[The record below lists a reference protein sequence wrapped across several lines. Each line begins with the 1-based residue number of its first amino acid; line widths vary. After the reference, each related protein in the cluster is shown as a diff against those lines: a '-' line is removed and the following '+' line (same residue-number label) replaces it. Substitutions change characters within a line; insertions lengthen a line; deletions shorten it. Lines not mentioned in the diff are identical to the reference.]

1 MKLSIISIC
10 YNDKQGL
17 QRTLESIKSQTV
29 HDFQYIVIDGASTD
43 GSAELLGDYASV
55 IDYSISEP
63 DKGIYN
69 AMNKGI
75 RKADGE
81 YCLFM
86 NAGDTLFAD
95 DTIERVLP
103 QLDGTD
109 FLSGDTICVCPDG
122 KTKVWKAVSDA
133 STYLMS
139 MYSLSHQAT
148 FIKTELLKK
157 RPYREDLKV
166 VSDWE
171 QMFYELIIRDR
182 TYKRLILNICKFAQG
197 GVSSSQAETRERERK
212 IVLDEHFSNK
222 MQADIVHPNLL
233 VRIVTLADYGSH
245 YYRKLELA
253 ARVVRKLWGKNK

>member
-1 MKLSIISIC
+1 MKLSIITIC

-17 QRTLESIKSQTV
+17 QRTLESIKSQTA
-29 HDFQYIVIDGASTD
+29 HSFQYIVIDGASTD
-43 GSAELLGDYASV
+43 GSADLLSDYASV
-55 IDYSISEP
+55 IDDSVSEP
-63 DKGIYN
+63 DGGIYN

-75 RKADGE
+75 RKAEGE

-103 QLDGTD
+103 LLDGTD
-109 FLSGDTICVCPDG
+109 FLSGDTICVFPDG
-122 KTKVWKAVSDA
+122 KTKVWKAVNNTT
-133 STYLMS
+133 TYLLS
-139 MYSLSHQAT
+139 IYSLSHQAT

-171 QMFYELIIRDR
+171 QMFYELIICDR
-182 TYKRLILNICKFAQG
+182 TYKRLNLNICKFAQG

-212 IVLDEHFSNK
+212 IVLSEHFSKK
-222 MQADIVHPNLL
+222 MQADIAHPNLL
-233 VRIVTLADYGSH
+233 VRIATLADYGSP
-245 YYRKLELA
+245 YYGKLELA
-253 ARVVRKLWGKNK
+253 ARVVRKLFGRK

>member
-1 MKLSIISIC
+1 MKLSVITIC
-10 YNDKQGL
+10 YNDREGL
-17 QRTLESIKSQTV
+17 LQTLESVKSQTS

-43 GSAELLGDYASV
+43 GSADLLSDYTAV
-55 IDYSISEP
+55 IDYYVSEP

-75 RKADGE
+75 REAEGE

-86 NAGDTLFAD
+86 NAGDTLYAD
-95 DTIERVLP
+95 DTIEQALP
-103 QLDGTD
+103 LLDGTD
-109 FLSGDTICVCPDG
+109 FLSGDTISVFPDG
-122 KTKVWKAVSDA
+122 KTKIWKAVNFA

-139 MYSLSHQAT
+139 IYSLSHQAT

-171 QMFYELIIRDR
+171 QMFYELIICDR
-182 TYKRLILNICKFAQG
+182 AYKRLNLKVCKFAQG

-212 IVLDEHFSNK
+212 TVLDEHFSKK
-222 MQADIVHPNLL
+222 MQEDIAHPNLL
-233 VRIVTLADYGSH
+233 VRIAVLADYGDA

-253 ARVVRKLWGKNK
+253 ARVVRKIFGRK

>member
-1 MKLSIISIC
+1 MKLSIITIC
-10 YNDKQGL
+10 YNDRQGM
-17 QRTLESIKSQTV
+17 QQTLESVKSQTS

-43 GSAELLGDYASV
+43 GSADLLASYAPF
-55 IDYSISEP
+55 IDYSVSEP
-63 DKGIYN
+63 DGGIYN

-75 RKADGE
+75 AKSEGE

-103 QLDGTD
+103 LLDGTD
-109 FLSGDTICVCPDG
+109 FLSGDTICVFSNG
-122 KTKVWKAVSDA
+122 KTKVWKAVNHA

-139 MYSLSHQAT
+139 IYSLSHQAT

-171 QMFYELIIRDR
+171 QMFYELIIHDR
-182 TYKRLILNICKFAQG
+182 TYKRLSLNICKFAQG
-197 GVSSSQAETRERERK
+197 GVSSSQAETRERERQ
-212 IVLDEHFSNK
+212 IVLDEHFSKK
-222 MQADIVHPNLL
+222 MQADIAHPNLL
-233 VRIVTLADYGSH
+233 VRIAVLADYGSP
-245 YYRKLELA
+245 YYGKLELA
-253 ARVVRKLWGKNK
+253 ARVVRKLFGRK

>member
-1 MKLSIISIC
+1 MKLSIITIC
-10 YNDKQGL
+10 YNDMQGL
-17 QRTLESIKSQTV
+17 QRTLECVKSQTA
-29 HDFQYIVIDGASTD
+29 HDFQYIVIDGGSTD
-43 GSAELLGDYASV
+43 GSADLLTNYAPF
-55 IDYSISEP
+55 IDYSVSEP

-75 RKADGE
+75 RNADGE

-86 NAGDTLFAD
+86 NAGDTLYAD

-103 QLDGTD
+103 LLDGTD
-109 FLSGDTICVCPDG
+109 FLSGDTICVFPDG
-122 KTKVWKAVSDA
+122 KTKVWKAVNFA

-139 MYSLSHQAT
+139 IYSLSHQAT

-171 QMFYELIIRDR
+171 QMFYELIICDR
-182 TYKRLILNICKFAQG
+182 TYKRLCLTICKFAQG
-197 GVSSSQAETRERERK
+197 GVSSSLAEIRERERK
-212 IVLDEHFSNK
+212 IVLDEHFSKK
-222 MQADIVHPNLL
+222 MQEDIAHPNLL
-233 VRIVTLADYGSH
+233 VRIATLADEGSA

-253 ARVVRKLWGKNK
+253 TRIVRKFWGRNK

>member
-1 MKLSIISIC
+1 MRLSIITIC

-17 QRTLESIKSQTV
+17 QRTLESVKNQTK
-29 HDFQYIVIDGASTD
+29 HDFQYIVIDGGSSD
-43 GSAELLGDYASV
+43 GSAELLTAYPSI
-55 IDYSISEP
+55 IDYKVSEP
-63 DKGIYN
+63 DGGIYN

-75 RKADGE
+75 KEANGD

-95 DTIERVLP
+95 DTVEQALP

-109 FLSGDTICVCPDG
+109 FLSGDTICVFPDG
-122 KTKVWKAVSDA
+122 KTKVWKAVNYA

-139 MYSLSHQAT
+139 IYSLSHQAT
-148 FIKTELLKK
+148 FIRTELLKR
-157 RPYREDLKV
+157 RPYREDLRV

-171 QMFYELIIRDR
+171 QMFYELIICDR
-182 TYKRLILNICKFAQG
+182 SYKRLNMNICTFAQG

-212 IVLDEHFSNK
+212 KVLDEHFSK
-222 MQADIVHPNLL
+222 KIQADIAHPNLL
-233 VRIVTLADYGSH
+233 VRIATLADYGSP

-253 ARVVRKLWGKNK
+253 ARIVRKLFGKE

>member
-1 MKLSIISIC
+1 MKLSIITIC
-10 YNDKQGL
+10 YNDRHGL
-17 QRTLESIKSQTV
+17 QQTLESVKNQSV

-43 GSAELLGDYASV
+43 GSVDLLTSYAHF
-55 IDYSISEP
+55 IDYSVSEP
-63 DKGIYN
+63 DSGIYN

-75 RKADGE
+75 RKAEGE

-86 NAGDTLFAD
+86 NAGDTLYAC
-95 DTIERVLP
+95 DTIEQVLL

-109 FLSGDTICVCPDG
+109 FLSGDTICVFSDG
-122 KTKVWKAVSDA
+122 KTKIWKAVNHA

-171 QMFYELIIRDR
+171 QMFYELIICDR
-182 TYKRLILNICKFAQG
+182 TYKRLNLNICKFAQG
-197 GVSSSQAETRERERK
+197 GVSSAQAETRERERQ
-212 IVLDEHFSNK
+212 IVLDEHFSKK
-222 MQADIVHPNLL
+222 MQTDIAHPNLL
-233 VRIVTLADYGSH
+233 VRIATLADYGST

-253 ARVVRKLWGKNK
+253 VRIVRKLFG